1 MGRVR
6 DGGLRLHVPA
16 LEDHLVSAWRDIRRE
31 TEADFQKAVI
41 DLARLNGWMVAHF
54 RPAQNSR
61 GEWRTPV
68 AADGK
73 GFPDLVLV
81 HPVRGVLFRE
91 LKTDRGQVSKE
102 QALWIN
108 WLGVARADVNVWRP
122 RDWDGIVAT
131 LTGKAVED
139 ES

>member
-1 MGRVR
+1 MKTRVYEKR
-6 DGGLRLHVPA
+6 PER
-16 LEDHLVSAWRDIRRE
+16 
-31 TEADFQKAVI
+31 EADFQKAVI
-41 DLARLNGWMVAHF
+41 DLAHMNGWMVAHF

-81 HPVRGVLFRE
+81 HAVRGVLFRE
-91 LKTDRGQVSKE
+91 LKTDRGRLSRG

-108 WLGVARADVNVWRP
+108 WLGVARADADVWRP
-122 RDWDGIVAT
+122 RDWERIVEE
-131 LTGKAVED
+131 L
-139 ES
+139 S

>member
-1 MGRVR
+1 MTTSVI
-6 DGGLRLHVPA
+6 H
-16 LEDHLVSAWRDIRRE
+16 ES
-31 TEADFQKAVI
+31 EAGFQKAVI

-54 RPAQNSR
+54 RTAMNR
-61 GEWRTPV
+61 DGTWVTPV

-81 HPVRGVLFRE
+81 HPIRGVLFRE

-108 WLGVARADVNVWRP
+108 YLGVARANVTVWRP
-122 RDWDGIVAT
+122 RDWDTIVAT
-131 LTGKAVED
+131 LTVKVAA
-139 ES
+139 